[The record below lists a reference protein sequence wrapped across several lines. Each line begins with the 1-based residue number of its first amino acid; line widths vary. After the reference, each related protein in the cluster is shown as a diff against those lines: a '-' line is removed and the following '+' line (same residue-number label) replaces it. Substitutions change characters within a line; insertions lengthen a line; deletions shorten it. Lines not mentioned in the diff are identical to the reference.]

1 MQPTPLEETKRI
13 DEQRYNTA
21 SSVQLIQND
30 MKVEEKQEK
39 NLPNFSSS
47 YFKYKKDRL
56 NPNARQAS
64 LQQQESEERKEM
76 KAGEKLIDDLV
87 KYEENYEIKR
97 EFMSESSVTPY
108 SQIQNPKN
116 QSEIIT
122 IRKCNLK
129 ASYADPNLSID
140 EMV

>member
-1 MQPTPLEETKRI
+1 
-13 DEQRYNTA
+13 
-21 SSVQLIQND
+21 
-30 MKVEEKQEK
+30 
-39 NLPNFSSS
+39 
-47 YFKYKKDRL
+47 
-56 NPNARQAS
+56 
-64 LQQQESEERKEM
+64 M

-97 EFMSESSVTPY
+97 EFMSESSVSPY

-122 IRKCNLK
+122 IRKCDLK

-140 EMV
+140 EMVKKGLQPENLVVSYETESRQFGKRYIRRDSLYGERQTKEFVEVEFK

>member
-1 MQPTPLEETKRI
+1 M
-13 DEQRYNTA
+13 
-21 SSVQLIQND
+21 VQND
-30 MKVEEKQEK
+30 TKVDEKQDTS
-39 NLPNFSSS
+39 LPYFSSS

-56 NPNARQAS
+56 NPNAGKPS
-64 LQQQESEERKEM
+64 LYYHYQESEERRQM
-76 KAGEKLIDDLV
+76 KPGEKLIDDLI

-97 EFMSESSVTPY
+97 EFMSESSVSPY

-122 IRKCNLK
+122 VRKCNLK